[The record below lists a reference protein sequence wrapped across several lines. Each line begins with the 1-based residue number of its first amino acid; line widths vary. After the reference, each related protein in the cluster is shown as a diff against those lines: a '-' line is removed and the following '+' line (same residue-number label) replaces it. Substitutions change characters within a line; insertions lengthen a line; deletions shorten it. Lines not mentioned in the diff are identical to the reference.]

1 MLKNDT
7 LKNGTSGVSLYGSP
21 PPPGCLELTEIDSQ
35 SETVEKKDI

>member
-7 LKNGTSGVSLYGSP
+7 LKNGTSGVSLYGS